1 MVDWM
6 EAAMYFI
13 GGLVAGFALAA
24 LADWVDSRRG

>member
-13 GGLVAGFALAA
+13 GGMVAGFAVNA
-24 LADWVDSRRG
+24 LTDWLQQRRG